1 MVINLIMVVG
11 LELGVLGGA
20 GEGDDVTDVSHAGDE
35 EDDALKA
42 EAEP

>member
-11 LELGVLGGA
+11 LEICVLWCTW
-20 GEGDDVTDVSHAGDE
+20 EGDDVTDVGHAGDE